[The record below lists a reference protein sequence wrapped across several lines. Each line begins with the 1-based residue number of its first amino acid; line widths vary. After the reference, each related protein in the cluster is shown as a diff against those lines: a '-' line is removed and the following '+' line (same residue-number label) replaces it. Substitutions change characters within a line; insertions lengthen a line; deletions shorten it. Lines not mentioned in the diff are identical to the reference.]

1 MATDGP
7 GWLLPLLLILGLP
20 LAACAGDRASAP
32 AEPALAASAPE
43 APPDPPVAAPPRVI
57 PGPNVTVLPDGSA
70 FLGPRVGDVATLRRM
85 PDGTFKRVCGP
96 PEADMRDMIE
106 AKMRA
111 RRGGQ

>member
-1 MATDGP
+1 MAIGSR
-7 GWLLPLLLILGLP
+7 WLLPLLLMIGLP
-20 LAACAGDRASAP
+20 LAACEGERPAPPADAPPAAAVAKPAAP
-32 AEPALAASAPE
+32 AVPASPQA
-43 APPDPPVAAPPRVI
+43 I

-70 FLGPRVGDVATLRRM
+70 VLRPPVGDVAMLRRM

-96 PEADMRDMIE
+96 PEADMRDLIE

>member
-1 MATDGP
+1 MATAGP
-7 GWLLPLLLILGLP
+7 RRLLPLLLIFGLP
-20 LAACAGDRASAP
+20 LAACAGDRPSAP
-32 AEPALAASAPE
+32 AEPTPAASEPE
-43 APPDPPVAAPPRVI
+43 VVSAVPVATPPKVI
-57 PGPNVTVLPDGSA
+57 PGPNVTVLPGGSA
-70 FLGPRVGDVATLRRM
+70 ILGPRVGDVAMLRRM